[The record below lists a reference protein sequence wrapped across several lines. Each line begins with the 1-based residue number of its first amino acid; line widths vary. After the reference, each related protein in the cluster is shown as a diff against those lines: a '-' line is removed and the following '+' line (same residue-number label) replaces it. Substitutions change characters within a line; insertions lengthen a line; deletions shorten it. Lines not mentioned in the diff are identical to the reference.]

1 MTRREEVTKYV
12 LESVKISKTTY
23 DIVSKFFNDMTDKE
37 FHNFW
42 LDVRD
47 KKTNLSFIIPQEE
60 KHDESVLFKW
70 LNKLGVNP
78 FQKLTYVDKDG
89 LEYTSPKPTLVIYGT
104 VKRAAQTQD
113 KKSSVSHG
121 NKIDSLTGQVT
132 GDSRSAK
139 ITMPEILIHA
149 GFGIEK
155 PIEELM
161 NSRGG
166 DLGLGNAMDVSLF
179 NNGSVSLKNI
189 QPHSTKVVSTKS
201 LKAYLLAS
209 HIKST
214 L

>member
-1 MTRREEVTKYV
+1 MNRKDTTKFI
-12 LESVKISKTTY
+12 LDNMSISKYTY
-23 DIVSKFFNDMTDKE
+23 DILTTFFKNMSDGE
-37 FHNFW
+37 FHEFMTKLKNG
-42 LDVRD
+42 
-47 KKTNLSFIIPQEE
+47 KHNLSFVIPHEE
-60 KHDESVLFKW
+60 TVTEEMIFDLAD
-70 LNKLGVNP
+70 KLDVKL
-78 FQKLTYVDKDG
+78 FQKLTFHEEG
-89 LEYTSPKPTLVIYGT
+89 MTHTPVIPYM
-104 VKRAAQTQD
+104 VIIVPAKRAAQTQD

-189 QPHSTKVVSTKS
+189 HPHSTKVVSTKS

>member
-1 MTRREEVTKYV
+1 MNRKDTTKFI
-12 LESVKISKTTY
+12 LDNMSISKYTY
-23 DIVSKFFNDMTDKE
+23 DILTTFFKNMSDGE
-37 FHNFW
+37 FHGFMTKLKNG
-42 LDVRD
+42 
-47 KKTNLSFIIPQEE
+47 KHNLSFVIPHEE
-60 KHDESVLFKW
+60 TVTEEMIFDLAD
-70 LNKLGVNP
+70 KLDVKL
-78 FQKLTYVDKDG
+78 FQKLTFHEEG
-89 LEYTSPKPTLVIYGT
+89 MTHTPVIPYM
-104 VKRAAQTQD
+104 VIIVPAKRAAQTQD

>member
-1 MTRREEVTKYV
+1 
-12 LESVKISKTTY
+12 
-23 DIVSKFFNDMTDKE
+23 
-37 FHNFW
+37 
-42 LDVRD
+42 
-47 KKTNLSFIIPQEE
+47 
-60 KHDESVLFKW
+60 
-70 LNKLGVNP
+70 
-78 FQKLTYVDKDG
+78 
-89 LEYTSPKPTLVIYGT
+89 
-104 VKRAAQTQD
+104 
-113 KKSSVSHG
+113 
-121 NKIDSLTGQVT
+121 
-132 GDSRSAK
+132 
-139 ITMPEILIHA
+139 MPEILIHA

>member
-1 MTRREEVTKYV
+1 MNRKLATKII
-12 LESVKISKTTY
+12 LDNMSISKYTY
-23 DIVSKFFNDMTDKE
+23 DILEKFFKKMSDGE
-37 FHNFW
+37 FHEFMVK
-42 LDVRD
+42 L
-47 KKTNLSFIIPQEE
+47 KEGKHNLSFVIPHEE
-60 KHDESVLFKW
+60 TVNEEMIFDLAE
-70 LNKLGVNP
+70 KLDVKIY
-78 FQKLTYVDKDG
+78 QKLTFHEEGMSHTPNIPYMVV
-89 LEYTSPKPTLVIYGT
+89 TLPA
-104 VKRAAQTQD
+104 KRAAQTQD

-132 GDSRSAK
+132 GESRSAK
-139 ITMPEILIHA
+139 FTMPEILIHA
-149 GFGIEK
+149 GFGIES

-179 NNGSVSLKNI
+179 NNGTVSLRNI

>member
-1 MTRREEVTKYV
+1 MNRKETTKFI
-12 LESVKISKTTY
+12 LDNMSISKYTY
-23 DIVSKFFNDMTDKE
+23 DILTTFFKNMSDGE
-37 FHNFW
+37 FHEFMTKLKNG
-42 LDVRD
+42 
-47 KKTNLSFIIPQEE
+47 KHNLSFVIPHEE
-60 KHDESVLFKW
+60 TVTEEMIFDLAD
-70 LNKLGVNP
+70 KLDVKL
-78 FQKLTYVDKDG
+78 FQKLTFHEEG
-89 LEYTSPKPTLVIYGT
+89 MTHTPVIPYM
-104 VKRAAQTQD
+104 VIIVPAKRAAQTQD

>member
-1 MTRREEVTKYV
+1 MNRKETTKFI
-12 LESVKISKTTY
+12 LDNMSISKYTHDILTT
-23 DIVSKFFNDMTDKE
+23 FFKNMSDGE
-37 FHNFW
+37 FHEFMVKLKNG
-42 LDVRD
+42 
-47 KKTNLSFIIPQEE
+47 KHNLSFVIPHEE
-60 KHDESVLFKW
+60 TVTEEMIFDLAD
-70 LNKLGVNP
+70 KLDVKL
-78 FQKLTYVDKDG
+78 FQKLTFHEQG
-89 LEYTSPKPTLVIYGT
+89 MTHTPVIPYM
-104 VKRAAQTQD
+104 VIIVPAKRAAQTQD

>member
-1 MTRREEVTKYV
+1 MNRKDTTKFI
-12 LESVKISKTTY
+12 LDNMSISKYTY
-23 DIVSKFFNDMTDKE
+23 DILTTFFKNMSDGE
-37 FHNFW
+37 FHEFMTKLKNG
-42 LDVRD
+42 
-47 KKTNLSFIIPQEE
+47 KHNLSFVIPHEE
-60 KHDESVLFKW
+60 TVTEEMIFDLAD
-70 LNKLGVNP
+70 KLDVKL
-78 FQKLTYVDKDG
+78 FQKLTFHEEG
-89 LEYTSPKPTLVIYGT
+89 MTHTPVIPYM
-104 VKRAAQTQD
+104 VIIVPAKRAAQTQD

>member
-1 MTRREEVTKYV
+1 MNRKDTTKFI
-12 LESVKISKTTY
+12 LDNMSISKYTY
-23 DIVSKFFNDMTDKE
+23 DILTTFFKNMSDGE
-37 FHNFW
+37 FHEFMTKLKNG
-42 LDVRD
+42 
-47 KKTNLSFIIPQEE
+47 KHNLSFVIPHEE
-60 KHDESVLFKW
+60 TVTEEMIFDLAD
-70 LNKLGVNP
+70 KLDVKL
-78 FQKLTYVDKDG
+78 FQKLTFHEEG
-89 LEYTSPKPTLVIYGT
+89 MTHTPVIPYMVIIVP

>member
-1 MTRREEVTKYV
+1 MNRKDTTKFI
-12 LESVKISKTTY
+12 LDNMSISKYTY
-23 DIVSKFFNDMTDKE
+23 DILTTFFKNMTDGE
-37 FHNFW
+37 FHEFMTKLKNG
-42 LDVRD
+42 
-47 KKTNLSFIIPQEE
+47 KHNLSFVIPHEE
-60 KHDESVLFKW
+60 TVTEEMIFDLAD
-70 LNKLGVNP
+70 KLDVKL
-78 FQKLTYVDKDG
+78 FQKLTFHEEG
-89 LEYTSPKPTLVIYGT
+89 MTHTPVIPYM
-104 VKRAAQTQD
+104 VIIVPAKRAAQTQD